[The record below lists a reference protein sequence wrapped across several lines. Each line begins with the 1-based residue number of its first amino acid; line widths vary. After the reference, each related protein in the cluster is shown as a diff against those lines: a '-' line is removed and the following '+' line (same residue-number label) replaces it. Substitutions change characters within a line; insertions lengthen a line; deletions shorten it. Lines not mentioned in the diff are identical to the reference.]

1 MFTNA
6 ITVIVPN
13 FNHGRYLKQRIDSI
27 LNQTFQDFEIIILDD
42 HSTDDSVV
50 IIESYRNHP
59 KISEIIYNEKNSG
72 SPFAQWTKGIN
83 LAKSKYLWIA
93 ESDDF
98 SDPLFLEKM
107 IGLIS
112 SDQRIGIAYCNSNWV
127 DAYGVA
133 GPSLSLFNESYQR
146 SGREELV
153 TLLDHNT
160 VQNVSSA
167 LILTEH
173 AKKATFNLDKYKA
186 CGDWLFYIRILQI
199 SDIAYTPS
207 LLNNFRWYHSN
218 TSHNAQK
225 EGRWI
230 VEGIDII
237 SQINPGIIQISAG
250 HYRAILALWYVKVKN
265 ASMITS
271 LTKAK
276 CYVKLLLILSKVV
289 ITRGI

>member
-6 ITVIVPN
+6 ITVIIPN

-59 KISEIIYNEKNSG
+59 RISKIIYNEKNSG
-72 SPFAQWTKGIN
+72 SPFAQWTKGIH
-83 LAKSKYLWIA
+83 LANSKYLWIA

-98 SDPLFLEKM
+98 SDFLFLEKM
-107 IGLIS
+107 LELIKT
-112 SDQRIGIAYCNSNWV
+112 DKRIGIAYCNSNWV
-127 DAYGVA
+127 DAYGAA
-133 GPSLSLFNESYQR
+133 GPSLSLYNKSYQR

-160 VQNVSSA
+160 IQNVSSA

-186 CGDWLFYIRILQI
+186 CGDWLFYIRILQVSNI
-199 SDIAYTPS
+199 IYTAS

-218 TSHNAQK
+218 TSQNAQK
-225 EGRWI
+225 SGRWI
-230 VEGIDII
+230 VEGIDVI
-237 SQINPGIIQISAG
+237 SQISPKIVPISAG
-250 HYRAILALWYVKVKN
+250 HYRAILALWYAKIKN
-265 ASMITS
+265 ASMITF
-271 LTKAK
+271 LTKTR
-276 CYVKLLLILSKVV
+276 CYIKLLLILSKVV